1 MDGGGNKSDPY
12 VKVSPIWIVSL
23 INFLCEGISILDS
36 KLNPFNSTNSIYNMH
51 QWFSSMCNLTPG
63 DSDGEQAE
71 DESVEARE
79 EPHLWR
85 VQQHVPVFCEHIFQ
99 NILCNRLRIIMSYIW
114 TSQVNP
120 QGTDIFFE
128 VGNLFRISLT
138 NSTVVFHLYW
148 ERKISFIF
156 VPLAFVCLFVRLMCV
171 DFVLCLYQI
180 YIS

>member
-1 MDGGGNKSDPY
+1 
-12 VKVSPIWIVSL
+12 
-23 INFLCEGISILDS
+23 
-36 KLNPFNSTNSIYNMH
+36 MH

-99 NILCNRLRIIMSYIW
+99 NILCDRLRIIMSYIW

-148 ERKISFIF
+148 ERKIFFYFCTPGICF
-156 VPLAFVCLFVRLMCV
+156 CLFVRLMWQILFYVCMR
-171 DFVLCLYQI
+171 FIFFRSGIRIRCLGTI
-180 YIS
+180 WWPRYIFMESLSYSSLASSQSWS